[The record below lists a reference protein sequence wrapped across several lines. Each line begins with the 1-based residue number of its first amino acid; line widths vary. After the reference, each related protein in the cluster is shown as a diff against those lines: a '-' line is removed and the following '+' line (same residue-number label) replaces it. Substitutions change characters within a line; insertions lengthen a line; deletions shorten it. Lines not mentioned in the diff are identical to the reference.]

1 MALVSVKDISKR
13 FGSEPL
19 FTDFSFSIDENAG
32 IGLIG
37 PNGAGKSTL
46 LKILVGM
53 EDLDDGTLSRKRGL
67 KTLWIDQDSSVPE
80 NVSAREFLFKH
91 AVASGLSADEATGL
105 IASALGKSNITDP
118 EVLASSL
125 SGGQK
130 KRLHLSRMFLER
142 PDLVFLDEPTNH
154 LDLEGIIWLE
164 GILRE
169 ANFAWV
175 LTSHDRYFL
184 DRTAKT
190 IVELSGVFPGYYF
203 QTNGGYSTHIE
214 KRGLWLEA
222 QKSESQSLA
231 NKVRRENEWLLKGP
245 KARTTKQQARI
256 DEAMRLG
263 AELSELK
270 GRLNRTQQSDIEF
283 SASGRKTKKL
293 VELINLKVSRG
304 ERALINGMSYTISAR
319 SRTGIIG
326 KNGSGKSSLL
336 KTISRELEPSGG
348 EIKYAQ
354 DLAVVYFDQH
364 REALDPT
371 WTLKR
376 ALGDGGDAVV
386 FQGRSLHIVSWARR
400 FQFDNDQLDTPVAQL
415 SGGERARLLV
425 ARLMLKSADV
435 LILDEPTN
443 DLDIDTLEVLEAS
456 LLEFPGAIIM
466 VSHDRHLL
474 TKVCTHFLG
483 IDGQGGYSAVASYEQ
498 WEKEI
503 FKGRGGARE
512 IAAPSGKSERK
523 QKKLSFKEQFELEE
537 TEGLIAKTEERIL
550 ILERRLEQS
559 SGKGDAGQTASL
571 YAELTAERNILER
584 TYMRWA
590 DLEEKKSNLDL

>member
-32 IGLIG
+32 LGLIG

-46 LKILVGM
+46 LKILIGM
-53 EDLDDGTLSRKRGL
+53 EDLDGGTLSRKRGL

-80 NVSAREFLFKH
+80 NVSARDFLFKH

-105 IASALGKSNITDP
+105 IASALGKSSITDP

-175 LTSHDRYFL
+175 LISHDRYFL

-231 NKVRRENEWLLKGP
+231 NKVRRENEWLLKGA

-293 VELINLKVSRG
+293 VELIDLKVSRG
-304 ERALINGMSYTISAR
+304 DRTLIQGMSYTISAR

-400 FQFDNDQLDTPVAQL
+400 FQFDNDQLETPVAQL

-483 IDGQGGYSAVASYEQ
+483 IDGQGGYTAVASYEQ
-498 WEKEI
+498 WEKEV
-503 FKGRGGARE
+503 FKGRGGSKE
-512 IAAPSGKSERK
+512 LPSSSGKSERK

-559 SGKGDAGQTASL
+559 SGKGDAAQTASL

-590 DLEEKKSNLDL
+590 DLEEKKSNLDA

>member
-19 FTDFSFSIDENAG
+19 FSDFSFSIDENAG

-46 LKILVGM
+46 LKILVGL

-67 KTLWIDQDSSVPE
+67 KTLWIDQDSTVPE
-80 NVSAREFLFKH
+80 NVTARDFLLKH
-91 AVASGLSADEATGL
+91 AVASGLPADEASG
-105 IASALGKSNITDP
+105 LGKSNIFDP

-164 GILRE
+164 GILKE

-175 LTSHDRYFL
+175 LISHDRYFL

-190 IVELSGVFPGYYF
+190 IVELSGVFPGYFF

-214 KRGLWLEA
+214 KRGLWIEA

-256 DEAMRLG
+256 DEAMRLQ
-263 AELSELK
+263 ADLSELK
-270 GRLNRTQQSDIEF
+270 SRLNRTQQSEIEF

-293 VELINLKVSRG
+293 VELIDLKVSRG
-304 ERALINGMSYTISAR
+304 DRTLINGMSYTISAR

-336 KTISRELEPSGG
+336 KTISRELSPSGG
-348 EIKYAQ
+348 DIKYAQ
-354 DLAVVYFDQH
+354 DLSVVYFDQH

-400 FQFDNDQLDTPVAQL
+400 FQFDNDQLETPVAQL

-483 IDGQGGYSAVASYEQ
+483 IDGQGGFTAVASYEQ
-498 WEKEI
+498 WEKEV
-503 FKGRGGARE
+503 FKGRAGTRE
-512 IAAPSGKSERK
+512 VAPSSGKGERK

-559 SGKGDAGQTASL
+559 SGSGNASETASL
-571 YAELTAERNILER
+571 YAELTAERNVLER

-590 DLEEKKSNLDL
+590 DLEEKKANLDG